1 MVTEKYKALIERFPL
16 VPIRSDDHLDQAHEV
31 AQLLMM
37 REEPLSFDEREY
49 LEVLL
54 SEIGKYEKKHHDLN
68 IQDLAPNVLLQSL
81 MKDHGL
87 KQVDIQAILGV
98 NSSGVISE
106 IVSGKRELT
115 KEHCV
120 KLGNHFKLT
129 PAAFLPRLSFSR
141 TQND

>member
-16 VPIRSDDHLDQAHEV
+16 VPIKNDAHLDEAHVV
-31 AQLLMM
+31 AQSLML
-37 REEPLSFDEREY
+37 RKIASDESEY

-54 SEIGKYEKKHHDLN
+54 DEIGKYENKHHAINFD
-68 IQDLAPNVLLQSL
+68 AMTPHELLRSF
-81 MKDHGL
+81 MKEHRL

-98 NSSGVISE
+98 SSSGVISE

-120 KLGNHFKLT
+120 KLGNHFKVT
-129 PAAFLPRLSFSR
+129 PAAFLPKVLA
-141 TQND
+141 

>member
-16 VPIRSDDHLDQAHEV
+16 VPIKNDAHLDEAHEV
-31 AQLLMM
+31 AQSLML
-37 REEPLSFDEREY
+37 RGESVASDESEY

-54 SEIGKYEKKHHDLN
+54 DEIGKYEKKHHAINFDKMTPH
-68 IQDLAPNVLLQSL
+68 QLLQSF

-98 NSSGVISE
+98 SSSGVISE

-120 KLGNHFKLT
+120 KLGNHFKVT
-129 PAAFLPRLSFSR
+129 PAAFLPKVFA
-141 TQND
+141 

>member
-1 MVTEKYKALIERFPL
+1 MVTEKYKALVERFPL
-16 VPIRSDDHLDQAHEV
+16 VPIRGDDHLDQAHEV

-54 SEIGKYEKKHHDLN
+54 SEIGKYEKKHHDLVV
-68 IQDLAPNVLLQSL
+68 QDLAPNVLLQSL

-129 PAAFLPRLSFSR
+129 PAAFLPRLVV
-141 TQND
+141 

>member
-1 MVTEKYKALIERFPL
+1 MVTEKYKALVERFAL

-54 SEIGKYEKKHHDLN
+54 SEIGKYEKKHHDLVV
-68 IQDLAPNVLLQSL
+68 QDLAPNVLLQSL

-129 PAAFLPRLSFSR
+129 PAAFLPRLVV
-141 TQND
+141 

>member
-1 MVTEKYKALIERFPL
+1 MVTEKYKALVERFAL

-31 AQLLMM
+31 AQHLMM
-37 REEPLSFDEREY
+37 RGEPLSFDEKEY

-54 SEIGKYEKKHHDLN
+54 SEIGKYEKKHHDLS
-68 IQDLAPNVLLQSL
+68 ILDLAPNVLLQSL

-129 PAAFLPRLSFSR
+129 PAAFLPRLVV
-141 TQND
+141 

>member
-16 VPIRSDDHLDQAHEV
+16 VPIKNDVHLDEAHEV
-31 AQLLMM
+31 AQSLML
-37 REEPLSFDEREY
+37 RAEPVASDEGDY

-54 SEIGKYEKKHHDLN
+54 DEIAKYEKKHHLIN
-68 IQDLAPNVLLQSL
+68 FEQMAPHELLQSF

-87 KQVDIQAILGV
+87 RQVDIQAILGV
-98 NSSGVISE
+98 SSSGVISE

-120 KLGNHFKLT
+120 KLGNHFKVT
-129 PAAFLPRLSFSR
+129 PAAFLPKVFA
-141 TQND
+141 

>member
-1 MVTEKYKALIERFPL
+1 MVTEKYKALVERFPL

-54 SEIGKYEKKHHDLN
+54 SEIGKYEKKHHDLVV
-68 IQDLAPNVLLQSL
+68 QDLAPNVLLQSL

-129 PAAFLPRLSFSR
+129 PAAFLPRLVV
-141 TQND
+141 